1 MNGDR
6 NDHGPVR
13 RPRRPAP
20 RHLLALVALVLVAA
34 SFAPRGVPAGSGWR
48 WLLFADQHFSL
59 WFSVLAVF
67 AFVLGGLNLLA
78 QHLAR
83 VVRRREDWP
92 YSMVTVVSFLVV
104 LVAGLFKIGGPPGL
118 QGSVTHPDSLF
129 SRLFEDVL
137 TPLHATLFSL
147 LAFYVVSASFRA
159 FRIRSRET
167 AVLAVAAV
175 LVLLGRIPFAGLAGH
190 TLLSRLPFED
200 VSLWILSVPNTAG
213 QRALMIGIALGTVA
227 LSLRMILG
235 LEQRGDD
242 REEAP

>member
-1 MNGDR
+1 M
-6 NDHGPVR
+6 
-13 RPRRPAP
+13 
-20 RHLLALVALVLVAA
+20 VALLLVAA
-34 SFAPRGVPAGSGWR
+34 SFAPRGADAGAGWR
-48 WLLFADQHFSL
+48 WLVFADQHFSL

-67 AFVLGGLNLLA
+67 AFVLGGINLLA

-83 VVRRREDWP
+83 VVRRRPDWP
-92 YSMVTVVSFLVV
+92 YSVVTVVSFLVV
-104 LVAGLFKIGGPPGL
+104 LVAGLFKLGGLPGL

-129 SRLFEDVL
+129 TRLFEDVL
-137 TPLHATLFSL
+137 SPLHATLFSL

-159 FRIRSRET
+159 FRVRSLET
-167 AVLAVAAV
+167 AVLMIAAV

-190 TLLSRLPFED
+190 SVLSALPFED

-227 LSLRMILG
+227 LALRMILG

-242 REEAP
+242 GEGPA